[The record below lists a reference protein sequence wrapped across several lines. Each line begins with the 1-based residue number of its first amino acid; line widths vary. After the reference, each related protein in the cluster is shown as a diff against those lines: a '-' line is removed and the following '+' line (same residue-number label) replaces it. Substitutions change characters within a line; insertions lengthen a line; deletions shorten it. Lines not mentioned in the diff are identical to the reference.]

1 MLDGARA
8 DGASLYITS
17 AWRKPRHA
25 GSAVREPRL
34 PLPAGGLQRE
44 EAEIIGATVVARPG
58 TSEHEL
64 GLSVDLLTQE
74 YQVLDS
80 GFAETAAYDWLQE
93 HCAEYGF
100 VERYPEGKG
109 DLTGIIWEPW
119 HYRYVG
125 VEVAQYIMEN
135 GLCLEEYLDRAGLL
149 PA

>member
-1 MLDGARA
+1 MR
-8 DGASLYITS
+8 
-17 AWRKPRHA
+17 
-25 GSAVREPRL
+25 
-34 PLPAGGLQRE
+34 
-44 EAEIIGATVVARPG
+44 
-58 TSEHEL
+58 
-64 GLSVDLLTQE
+64 
-74 YQVLDS
+74 DS
-80 GFAETAAYDWLQE
+80 GYAETAAYDWLQE

-135 GLCLEEYLDRAGLL
+135 GLCLEEYLDRVDLL